1 MMERWRILH
10 KERDFTVIDNG
21 ILRDPDLS
29 LSERGFL
36 CTVMALPDG
45 WKFSPSGMA
54 DILSES
60 LNTVKAVIN
69 RLVSHGYCKKGR
81 IFDPKTGRISGYEY
95 TFYEVKNGLGCVSVP
110 QTNFPTVESPAVDF
124 PAVEIC
130 HQLNT
135 IENKV
140 HSKSNTE
147 NISPS
152 PSFDFLKSL
161 KALGVSDQLAR
172 DWMAVRKTK
181 RATNTKTAFDRIKA
195 EFDKSGHPA
204 EDCVRLAVENSWSGF
219 KAEWMAREE
228 PGESIEDIN
237 ETLRRLN
244 DGTYT
249 R

>member
-1 MMERWRILH
+1 MERWRIQH
-10 KERDFTVIDNG
+10 KESEYTVIDNG
-21 ILRDPDLS
+21 IFYDPELT
-29 LSERGFL
+29 LAERGFL
-36 CTVMALPDG
+36 CSVLALPDG
-45 WKFSPSGMA
+45 WDFS
-54 DILSES
+54 
-60 LNTVKAVIN
+60 VKGIAATFHDGRDMVYSVIN
-69 RLVSHGYCKKGR
+69 RLIEHGYCRRERQTDKN
-81 IFDPKTGRISGYEY
+81 TGRFLGYDY
-95 TFYEVKNGLGCVSVP
+95 TFYEVKNGLGCASTPFTV
-110 QTNFPTVESPAVDF
+110 FPDTDSPDTDS
-124 PAVEIC
+124 PYTENPTQIKY
-130 HQLNT
+130 LK
-135 IENKV
+135 NKV
-140 HSKSNTE
+140 NKNKVSKD
-147 NISPS
+147 ISPS

-181 RATNTKTAFDRIKA
+181 RATNTRTAFDRIKA

-219 KAEWMAREE
+219 KAGWMAREE

>member
-1 MMERWRILH
+1 MERWRILH
-10 KERDFTVIDNG
+10 KERDFTVVDNG

-29 LSERGFL
+29 LSERGLL
-36 CTVMALPDG
+36 CTVLALPDG
-45 WKFSPSGMA
+45 WDFS
-54 DILSES
+54 
-60 LNTVKAVIN
+60 VKGIAATFHDGRDSVYSVIN
-69 RLVSHGYCKKGR
+69 KLIEHGYCIRERR
-81 IFDPKTGRISGYEY
+81 INKNTGRFLGYDY
-95 TFYEVKNGLGCVSVP
+95 TFFEVKNGIGCASAP
-110 QTNFPTVESPAVDF
+110 FTAFPDTDF
-124 PAVEIC
+124 PDTAFPDTEKPT
-130 HQLNT
+130 QLNI

-181 RATNTKTAFDRIKA
+181 RATNTRTAFDRLKA

-219 KAEWMAREE
+219 KAGWMAREE

-237 ETLRRLN
+237 DTIKRLN